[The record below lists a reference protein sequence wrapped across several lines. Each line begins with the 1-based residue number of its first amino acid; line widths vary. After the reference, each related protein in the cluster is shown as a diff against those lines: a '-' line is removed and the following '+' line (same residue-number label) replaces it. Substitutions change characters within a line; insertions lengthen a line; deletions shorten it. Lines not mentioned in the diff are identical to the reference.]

1 MKTSPLPPHPSPLT
15 TQVFTDIH
23 CHLLPQIDD
32 GPKDWE
38 TSLAMARMAV
48 ANGIG
53 TIVATPHQLG
63 RYERNSAEQILQLT
77 AEGQQR
83 ITQAGLPLTILP
95 GADVRI
101 QEDLPELVE
110 RGHVLTLGGRRTR
123 IEDRGSSLEDGCR
136 MQNENQGSKIQHRTS
151 NSCDPQ
157 SSYLLMELPHE
168 QILPIGPLIYQLQCQ
183 GVTSIL
189 SHPERNQH
197 LRQNPAILRP
207 WVQQG
212 CLIQVTAGSI
222 TGQFGRKAQ
231 QASRWLL
238 NQNLVHLVATDAHD
252 VTRRP
257 PEWRQAFVKVCRY
270 LGRTRAKK
278 IFFDNPEAVV
288 QGRPV
293 DAPLPSSV
301 PQTGFAA
308 WFGSAL
314 ATLRG

>member
-1 MKTSPLPPHPSPLT
+1 MKASLLSSHRPPFTAHHL
-15 TQVFTDIH
+15 FTDIH

-38 TSLAMARMAV
+38 GSLAMARLAV

-63 RYERNSAEQILQLT
+63 RYEKNSAEQILTLT
-77 AEGQQR
+77 AETQHR
-83 ITQAGLPLTILP
+83 IAEASLPLTILP

-101 QEDLPELVE
+101 QENLPELIQTG
-110 RGHVLTLGGRRTR
+110 RALTVAN
-123 IEDRGSSLEDGCR
+123 
-136 MQNENQGSKIQHRTS
+136 QNV
-151 NSCDPQ
+151 
-157 SSYLLMELPHE
+157 YLLMELPHE
-168 QILPIGPLIYQLQCQ
+168 QVLPMGQLIYELQCQ
-183 GVTSIL
+183 GITCIL
-189 SHPERNQH
+189 SHPERNQR
-197 LRQNPAILRP
+197 LQKNPEILRP

-222 TGQFGRKAQ
+222 TGQFGREAERV
-231 QASRWLL
+231 SRLL
-238 NQNLVHLVATDAHD
+238 LQKNLVHLVATDAHD
-252 VTRRP
+252 ATNRSPAWRP
-257 PEWRQAFVKVCRY
+257 SFTKVYRY
-270 LGRTRAKK
+270 LGPRRAKK

-288 QGRPV
+288 NGRPV
-293 DAPLPSSV
+293 DAPLPSTL

>member
-101 QEDLPELVE
+101 KEDLPELVE
-110 RGHVLTLGGRRTR
+110 RGQVLTLG
-123 IEDRGSSLEDGCR
+123 
-136 MQNENQGSKIQHRTS
+136 
-151 NSCDPQ
+151 
-157 SSYLLMELPHE
+157 
-168 QILPIGPLIYQLQCQ
+168 
-183 GVTSIL
+183 
-189 SHPERNQH
+189 